1 MTTNMAFLEIDD
13 YKNMLSR
20 AKKFYE
26 KLYTPDTIDVSAQNI
41 LLSQLLHYLNV
52 IYEFTDAVTKMK
64 SNKVPIY

>member
-1 MTTNMAFLEIDD
+1 MTTNMAYMEIND

-52 IYEFTDAVTKMK
+52 IYEFTDAVTK
-64 SNKVPIY
+64 